1 MADWSSIIT
10 ESYTYIFS
18 KIKDNVILTHAS
30 TVTVLDV
37 DLASTEYRDIASGVT
52 PTYPD
57 VTVTSLSL
65 IRLVSSL
72 FGSPRLGRYPCV
84 QTSLVA
90 TSFIDALPSL
100 EDRSRRFVVMSNG
113 QDNAAPSQQL
123 ALQLASMLG
132 RDRIVNNE
140 QLTSIMGQVT
150 QARRLLD
157 SIEQEAQ
164 NRHSQYQSMVQQLQA
179 RVNQGAEAE

>member
-1 MADWSSIIT
+1 M
-10 ESYTYIFS
+10 
-18 KIKDNVILTHAS
+18 N
-30 TVTVLDV
+30 
-37 DLASTEYRDIASGVT
+37 
-52 PTYPD
+52 
-57 VTVTSLSL
+57 
-65 IRLVSSL
+65 
-72 FGSPRLGRYPCV
+72 
-84 QTSLVA
+84 
-90 TSFIDALPSL
+90 
-100 EDRSRRFVVMSNG
+100 NG
-113 QDNAAPSQQL
+113 QDNAGPSQQL

-140 QLTSIMGQVT
+140 QLTSIMGQVA